1 MEGSCKCIWK
11 QSESYEVL
19 LKFRVP
25 DIIVIIISIPVII
38 VITVSATRKFKIMR
52 SFRYGLSAW
61 QTKPREAADEWK
73 TFSRQNFPSWLT
85 GGCLWVQ
92 PQDTGEKSSTRE
104 KGSNFTDVSMG
115 GDCCTDACALGQ
127 VGSLHSFLFMHS
139 CLPSSPVESLLCIRL
154 CSSHDHISRLP
165 GRHALSY
172 QNTQGLAR
180 SARRGKPP
188 EDSVWV
194 RGCEEGRQSWQS
206 KSDTVYNLS
215 VK

>member
-19 LKFRVP
+19 LKFRAP
-25 DIIVIIISIPVII
+25 DIIIIISIPVII
-38 VITVSATRKFKIMR
+38 LITVRATRKFKIMR
-52 SFRYGLSAW
+52 SFPYGLSAW
-61 QTKPREAADEWK
+61 QTEPRGAAGEWK
-73 TFSRQNFPSWLT
+73 SFSMQNFPSWLT
-85 GGCLWVQ
+85 GGCLQVQ
-92 PQDTGEKSSTRE
+92 PQDTGEKSSARE
-104 KGSNFTDVSMG
+104 KGSNFTDASMG
-115 GDCCTDACALGQ
+115 GDCRADVCALGQ

-165 GRHALSY
+165 GRHAHSY
-172 QNTQGLAR
+172 QNPQGLAR
-180 SARRGKPP
+180 SACRGKPP
-188 EDSVWV
+188 EDPVRVW
-194 RGCEEGRQSWQS
+194 GCEEGRQSWES